1 MEEIMKVRIVVDSVA
16 DVKKEI
22 AERLTVVPL
31 NINFGDE
38 QYVDG
43 ETMTKEQFYQK
54 LATSSDM
61 PRTSQPSPAAFESV
75 YEEAKKEGESLVVLT
90 VSSKLSGTF
99 QSANIAAMDFPGQVY
114 VVDTRSAAIG
124 VGVLA
129 EYANGLAKQ
138 GLSAEEIV
146 AKLETEKHNVVLLAA
161 LDTLDYLVRGGRLSK
176 VAGIAGGLL
185 NIKPVITLEN
195 GEIIVAGK
203 ARGTKQANAMMNK
216 GVAGVGGVDTTKPML
231 FGFTGLSDD
240 LLQKYL
246 SESTAVYGDAQL
258 DSTLISGAIGT
269 HVGPGAYAVA
279 FFKNA

>member
-1 MEEIMKVRIVVDSVA
+1 MNVRIITDSSA
-16 DVKKEI
+16 DLRMGLGAEI
-22 AERLTVVPL
+22 PFVPL
-31 NINFGDE
+31 TINFGE
-38 QYVDG
+38 EEFVDNV
-43 ETMTKEQFYQK
+43 TMSRREFYEHLRVCKELPK
-54 LATSSDM
+54 
-61 PRTSQPSPAAFESV
+61 TSQPTPDAFAQAYQKAV
-75 YEEAKKEGESLVVLT
+75 DAGEKVVVLT
-90 VSSKLSGTF
+90 ISSKLSGTF